1 MVLIIS
7 QKDLQQILSMREAI
21 DAIETGFIELA
32 EGNVQM
38 PNRQIM
44 NNISR
49 NGWIG
54 VMSAYVKNRIIAT
67 KIVTVYP
74 DNPKLNLPTT
84 MATIIL
90 NDSETGIPLAV
101 MDASYLTSVRTGA
114 LGGLA
119 VRHLARKDAR
129 TVGIFGSGVQARA
142 QLEAISEVMNIDLV
156 YIFDLLPEASKRFA
170 EEMSKKLS
178 IKVVSVRKTDLAVI
192 NSDVIVTA
200 TTSKIPVFDGSL
212 VKLGT
217 HINAIGSHM
226 SDMREIDTETV
237 AKSKFIVDLKDV
249 AIKEYG
255 ELIIPISEGVITSD
269 HIYGDLGEIV
279 TGKKK
284 GRVSSQEITLF
295 KSGGLAIQDAVTA
308 NLAYKKALE
317 HGLGISIKLD

>member
-7 QKDLQQILSMREAI
+7 QRDLQQILSMREAI

-90 NDSETGIPLAV
+90 NDSETGMPLAV

-119 VRHLARKDAR
+119 VRYLARKDAR

-212 VKLGT
+212 VKPGT

>member
-1 MVLIIS
+1 
-7 QKDLQQILSMREAI
+7 MREAI
-21 DAIETGFIELA
+21 YAIETGFIELA

>member
-308 NLAYKKALE
+308 NLA
-317 HGLGISIKLD
+317 

>member
-1 MVLIIS
+1 MVLILT
-7 QKDLQQILSMREAI
+7 QKDLHGILSMREAI
-21 DAIETGFIELA
+21 DALETGFIELA
-32 EGNVQM
+32 EGKVQM

-44 NNISR
+44 NNVSR
-49 NGWIG
+49 DGWIG
-54 VMSAYVKNRIIAT
+54 VMSAYVKNRVIST

-74 DNPKLNLPTT
+74 DNHKLNLPTT

-90 NDSETGIPLAV
+90 NDSETGMPLAV
-101 MDASYLTSVRTGA
+101 MDAAYLTSVRTGA
-114 LGGLA
+114 LGGIA

-156 YIFDLLPEASKRFA
+156 YIFDLLPEASKKFA

-178 IKVVSVRKTDLAVI
+178 IKVVSVEKTDLAVI

-200 TTSKIPVFDGSL
+200 STSRIPVFDGSV
-212 VKLGT
+212 VKPGT
-217 HINAIGSHM
+217 HINAIGSHT
-226 SDMREIDTETV
+226 SDRREVDTETV
-237 AKSKFIVDLKDV
+237 MKSKFVVDLKDI

-255 ELIIPISEGVITSD
+255 EIIIPVSEGAITSD
-269 HIYGDLGEIV
+269 HIYGDLGEIL
-279 TGKKK
+279 TGRKK
-284 GRVSSQEITLF
+284 GRVSSKEITLF

-308 NLAYKKALE
+308 NLAYKKAIE

>member
-1 MVLIIS
+1 
-7 QKDLQQILSMREAI
+7 MREAI

>member
-1 MVLIIS
+1 
-7 QKDLQQILSMREAI
+7 MREAI

-90 NDSETGIPLAV
+90 NDSETGMPLAV

-119 VRHLARKDAR
+119 VRYLARKDAR

-212 VKLGT
+212 VKPGT